1 MGRKKKRKTGFFV
14 LFLCVMVLFT
24 GCKKEVTSAP
34 TARSDYNYTRPQA
47 MIIVAT
53 ERNRYEQAYTDAV
66 WEVTLEGGQT
76 FETYL
81 LEQLRTFLR
90 DLKTM
95 NLLADSEGIDL
106 TNAEKERI
114 RHIAEEYYSGLTQ
127 DDIQFMGI
135 TSDDVLF
142 MYQEYYR
149 ANKVV
154 GELTKDVNLEVSD
167 SEAKVISVRQIVL
180 GDRQEALSVHKRVSE
195 EGSDFASIARETTTA
210 ETIER
215 RIGRGEEPQGVED
228 VLLALTTGEISPV
241 VMVDDVY
248 YIFQCV
254 SDYDMDA
261 TKERKTQIHEERK
274 AWVFQQIFDQFQENN
289 QVVFSEEIW
298 ADIRFSKD
306 DACTTDNFFAL
317 YQEEFGSKGY

>member
-14 LFLCVMVLFT
+14 LFLWAVVLLT

-34 TARSDYNYTRPQA
+34 TVRGDYNYTKPQA

-76 FETYL
+76 FEAYL

-95 NLLADSEGIDL
+95 NLLADREGIDL

-114 RHIAEEYYSGLTQ
+114 RQIAEQYYNGLTQ
-127 DDIQFMGI
+127 EDIQYMGI

-149 ANKVV
+149 ANKIV

-180 GDRQEALSVHKRVSE
+180 SDREEALQVHKRVSE

-210 ETIER
+210 EVIER

-228 VLLALTTGEISPV
+228 VLFALKTGEISPV

-254 SDYDMDA
+254 NDYDMDA

-274 AWVFQQIFDQFQENN
+274 AWVFQQIYDQFQENN

-306 DACTTDNFFAL
+306 DNSTTDNFFAL
-317 YQEEFGSKGY
+317 YQEEFGCQGY

>member
-14 LFLCVMVLFT
+14 LFLWAVVLLT

-34 TARSDYNYTRPQA
+34 TVRSDYNYTKPQA

-76 FETYL
+76 FEAYL

-95 NLLADSEGIDL
+95 NLLADREGIDL

-114 RHIAEEYYSGLTQ
+114 RQIAEQYYNGLTQ
-127 DDIQFMGI
+127 EDIQYMGI

-180 GDRQEALSVHKRVSE
+180 SDREEALQVHKRVSE

-210 ETIER
+210 EVIER

-228 VLLALTTGEISPV
+228 VLFALKTGEISPV

-254 SDYDMDA
+254 NDYDMDA

-274 AWVFQQIFDQFQENN
+274 AWVFQQIYDQFQENN

-306 DACTTDNFFAL
+306 DNSTTDNFFAL
-317 YQEEFGSKGY
+317 YQEEFGSQGY